1 MGKSRGFI
9 RPPGSLFIA
18 TFLEIRSHLS
28 GEREFINY
36 LEDGCKSNTVDAL
49 EWINRVQL
57 PGCVQFGVEMEI
69 TSELVVAEGALTTRS
84 CSP

>member
-18 TFLEIRSHLS
+18 TFLEIGSHLS

-36 LEDGCKSNTVDAL
+36 LEDGCKSNIVDDL
-49 EWINRVQL
+49 EWINSVQL
-57 PGCVQFGVEMEI
+57 PGCFQFGVEMEI
-69 TSELVVAEGALTTRS
+69 TPELVVAQGALTTRTY
-84 CSP
+84 SP